1 MTDSLVG
8 QLRLG
13 AKVSTKDANHKFLRS
28 LPPAW
33 SNLAMTMRTKPDVDT
48 LSIDDLYNN
57 LRVFEQELTST
68 SKSSASAQNAAF
80 VSHSKSITNKIY
92 DMDIEEMDINWQI
105 AMNAILM
112 KKFYKKTGRRVQ
124 IDGNKPVGFDKKKL
138 ECFKCHNTG
147 HFARECPSKGTNDGK
162 KRDSFYQ
169 DQGAGKKEQ
178 NQNCLL
184 TMDDGVVNWGEHT
197 EEEVET
203 NPELM
208 VISSNNENKPLYSRF
223 SKTDSFKGVPH
234 PLTGNYTPEPQQ
246 EIAESLYVYG
256 EKGPQKPEISDS
268 YDNFNEH
275 STCQSYDNEGSFRNP
290 SEHSSESES
299 ESISVPNEMSTSN
312 SITSSE
318 EVVSEP
324 KPKEAEPSCV
334 THVKTPRQPMKNQGT
349 PKVKGKNW
357 NEMMER
363 ELGEGY
369 SFIKK
374 KCFVCGSLSHLI
386 RDCDFYEKKMARE
399 AELKKQRVFNT
410 GNGVAKPVWNNANRV
425 NRANHFVPRP
435 VQLNAVR
442 SNVNTVRAN
451 VNSVRQNVNSV
462 RTNINTVRSKQPVP
476 TNNTNSFSPVRPQ
489 VNKFN
494 QRSHF
499 SKSHSPV
506 RRPIVRNTA
515 RMTYSHAVKGNW
527 GTAVKTSAGYN
538 WRRTRP
544 NSNYNS
550 GSNFVRTD
558 HPLKN
563 IEDRGIFDSGCS
575 GHMTG
580 NKDHLDNFE
589 ECKGGSV
596 TFGGS
601 KGYITGKGR
610 IRVEINS
617 GDESIIPSPKKGQ
630 REGKAVLEEKSLFLF
645 SFFSLKMDKKQIR
658 EREASLAEIV
668 RTASSRAELKY
679 TRILN
684 WKDQGC
690 INCKRGAGRVRNCLE
705 NSQKEKMAQ
714 YKEAAKYYTEEDWD
728 SVRAKLEA
736 NRDLS
741 SKVLSIDFS
750 SDDFAKKMVELINVN
765 ERGCD
770 SVQEQ
775 R

>member
-1 MTDSLVG
+1 MN
-8 QLRLG
+8 
-13 AKVSTKDANHKFLRS
+13 KDLEQ
-28 LPPAW
+28 
-33 SNLAMTMRTKPDVDT
+33 
-48 LSIDDLYNN
+48 IDD
-57 LRVFEQELTST
+57 V
-68 SKSSASAQNAAF
+68 
-80 VSHSKSITNKIY
+80 
-92 DMDIEEMDINWQI
+92 DIEEMDINWQI
-105 AMNAILM
+105 AMIAIRM
-112 KKFYKKTGRRVQ
+112 KKFYKKTGRRVR

-147 HFARECPSKGTNDGK
+147 HFARECTSKGTNDGK

-197 EEEVET
+197 VEEEET
-203 NPELM
+203 NHALM
-208 VISSNNENKPLYSRF
+208 AISSNNEVSLC
-223 SKTDSFKGVPH
+223 SKTCIDSYNKLKTLCDEQTNQLGEQEAKILAYTLAVKKLEAQVVTFQKQQLSLNEQLTFQANEIYAKDEKLKKYRRIGMKAVKEKEQLQKIVDSWKNSSKNLWKLVDSGVPH
-234 PLTGNYTPEPQQ
+234 PLTGDYTPKPQE
-246 EIAESLYVYG
+246 EIDDSLYVYG
-256 EKGPQKPEISDS
+256 KKGPQKPETSVSD
-268 YDNFNEH
+268 DKF
-275 STCQSYDNEGSFRNP
+275 
-290 SEHSSESES
+290 SEN
-299 ESISVPNEMSTSN
+299 SV
-312 SITSSE
+312 TSSE

-334 THVKTPRQPMKNQGT
+334 THVKTPRQQMKNQET
-349 PKVKGKNW
+349 PKVNRKNW

-425 NRANHFVPRP
+425 NHANHFVPRP
-435 VQLNAVR
+435 VQLNTGRA
-442 SNVNTVRAN
+442 NVNTGRAN

-462 RTNINTVRSKQPVP
+462 RSNVNTGSFNINTVKAKQPI
-476 TNNTNSFSPVRPQ
+476 NTSNSNRFSPVRPQ

-563 IEDRGIFDSGCS
+563 MEDRGIFDSGCS
-575 GHMTG
+575 RHMTG
-580 NKDHLDNFE
+580 NKDHLDDFE
-589 ECKGGSV
+589 ECKG
-596 TFGGS
+596 
-601 KGYITGKGR
+601 
-610 IRVEINS
+610 
-617 GDESIIPSPKKGQ
+617 
-630 REGKAVLEEKSLFLF
+630 
-645 SFFSLKMDKKQIR
+645 
-658 EREASLAEIV
+658 
-668 RTASSRAELKY
+668 
-679 TRILN
+679 
-684 WKDQGC
+684 
-690 INCKRGAGRVRNCLE
+690 
-705 NSQKEKMAQ
+705 
-714 YKEAAKYYTEEDWD
+714 
-728 SVRAKLEA
+728 
-736 NRDLS
+736 
-741 SKVLSIDFS
+741 
-750 SDDFAKKMVELINVN
+750 
-765 ERGCD
+765 
-770 SVQEQ
+770 
-775 R
+775 